1 MSFYEIKKDCKIIDE
16 IILYLMKNGYR
27 KMDVSIDKSTNT
39 LKVIIKTSKLT
50 EEMLHFMD
58 KYINTERELEIE
70 EYGWELMGESDA
82 QSELGLVGLL
92 IDKLEIDNSKEDITK
107 LIITRVDR

>member
-1 MSFYEIKKDCKIIDE
+1 MSFHEIKKGCKIIDE
-16 IILYLMKNGYR
+16 IVLYIMKNGYR
-27 KMDVSIDKSTNT
+27 KMDISIDKTGAD
-39 LKVIIKTSKLT
+39 LKVIIVTDKM
-50 EEMLHFMD
+50 EEELLNVMD

-92 IDKLEIDNSKEDITK
+92 IDKLEIDNSLEGKTK